1 MDVGCVCCLLFVCWL
16 VLLLVMIPFG
26 TGISLIRSKSM
37 HTNTQ
42 HKHKHKHTNHNTPHR
57 LRQPTVCLQWFL
69 SPAFLM
75 YNLPYVGYMALH
87 CV

>member
-42 HKHKHKHTNHNTPHR
+42 HNTKHNTTIPHPIVSSN
-57 LRQPTVCLQWFL
+57 PTAVCL
-69 SPAFLM
+69 
-75 YNLPYVGYMALH
+75 YDLH
-87 CV
+87 PPHF